1 MWTSVG
7 TLWQTTTREG
17 RGNVV
22 TTRHQRGPPFKG
34 RCKMQFKE
42 VVGPGQEDWAS
53 GLVIILTVQE
63 TVCLDREGKYISVGA
78 WILALSLQ
86 HRT

>member
-1 MWTSVG
+1 
-7 TLWQTTTREG
+7 
-17 RGNVV
+17 
-22 TTRHQRGPPFKG
+22 
-34 RCKMQFKE
+34 MQFRE
-42 VVGPGQEDWAS
+42 VVRPGQEDWAS

-86 HRT
+86 NRTCVPLSKPLRREFGSLSEVNIWI